1 MIQYCLKKVKTL
13 FYYSGGLFN
22 CLGEDMRSIGYHF
35 FESGYGLYKS
45 SRESSERPIII
56 NCAGNFY
63 TEAPLSTKC
72 VGRLDY
78 YFIFLVDGSMILH
91 TRDES
96 VSLYPGD
103 YLLIP
108 PETPYSYEYCG
119 GEGLHYFWVHFT
131 GSEAPLL
138 AERYNLKLYPE
149 HNSVSDT
156 SEIISSMHRFT
167 DACAKEESFKELE
180 LSILF
185 ERLILKLARK
195 SATSGSL
202 PLKKSLS
209 YINAFYNT
217 EIKIPALARMEGLST
232 SRYNAVF
239 RHSMNMSPSDYIIK
253 TRITFACEL
262 LVTTELSIKEI
273 GVLVG
278 YNDAHFFS
286 RIFKSKTGISPK
298 EYRMGETADNSA
310 K

>member
-1 MIQYCLKKVKTL
+1 
-13 FYYSGGLFN
+13 
-22 CLGEDMRSIGYHF
+22 MRSIGYHF
-35 FESGYGLYKS
+35 YEDGQGLYKS

-63 TEAPLSTKC
+63 TEAPLLTKC
-72 VGRLDY
+72 IGRLDY
-78 YFIFLVDGSMILH
+78 YFIFLVEGSMLLH
-91 TRDES
+91 KEGAS
-96 VSLYPGD
+96 VFLSPGD
-103 YLLIP
+103 FLIIP
-108 PETPYSYEYCG
+108 PGIPYSYEYSG
-119 GEGLHYFWVHFT
+119 GSGLHYFWVHFT
-131 GSEAPLL
+131 GSEASLL
-138 AERYNLKLYPE
+138 AERYNLRIYPE

-195 SATSGSL
+195 SATLSSF
-202 PLKKSLS
+202 PLKKSLA
-209 YINAFYNT
+209 YVNAFYNT
-217 EIKIPALARMEGLST
+217 EIKIPALAKMEGLST

-239 RHSMNMSPSDYIIK
+239 RQSMNMSPTDYIIK

-286 RIFKSKTGISPK
+286 RIFRSKVGISPK
-298 EYRMGETADNSA
+298 EYRMGAVGENLQ
-310 K
+310 